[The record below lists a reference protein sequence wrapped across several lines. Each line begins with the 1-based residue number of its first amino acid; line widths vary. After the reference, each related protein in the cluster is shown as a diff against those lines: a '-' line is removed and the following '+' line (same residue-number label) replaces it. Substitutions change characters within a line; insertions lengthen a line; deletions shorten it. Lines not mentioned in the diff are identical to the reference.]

1 MEKCVKKN
9 SNNDKHI
16 QLFKQF
22 IKYKN
27 HLLKIKKN
35 KEIESI
41 NKKIQNEINRINLE
55 EKNNNIPLN
64 KNYLNI
70 IKGSINIIEYFWK
83 KKCLNKHKIIEK
95 SSNLKDFSNTNY
107 RTYHPKFYENYFPLF
122 NSLRI
127 IDNSDKF
134 ICHNKIRKNLTDIF
148 RNRDYLSSI
157 IKKILIREKRNN
169 QFNNIKENPKRP
181 LIININYSDNKTHN
195 INDLKKENMLN
206 IKSCIIK
213 INEKIKYQSNYFNY
227 LKEFKN
233 NIKDNTKNKLKSPQ
247 KIGNK
252 KDYVKQKSSKHFKN
266 NKNHQEYKNKNKS
279 FEIFKNEIKEIKI
292 INYIQIK
299 QNSKRKANNIHL
311 IKKKNENKKFNFIKK
326 NNRQI
331 KEKDK
336 NENENEI
343 IPKYIIEAQS
353 EKTIKKFKEIK
364 DRIKECNK
372 DIQNKKFKLYR
383 SFSVQYEKKDKFF
396 NDDNKNKNKNSI
408 EKKIKNEVEKIN
420 NILVEENSKNPK
432 INIEGKEENETKTN
446 NNDNNK
452 KNNIEKN
459 KEEIKSN
466 NEYIN
471 NNYSLDLQKSSNNNI
486 DDNNY
491 NLKEETLDSF
501 NENYIYEENNYFNFE
516 KLKITN
522 NNVKNNIYKKK
533 FPQNSFTNNNNSKRN
548 ENIKLS
554 NSNTYEIKEIDS
566 NYFTNKEEIKN
577 DTLNESHNSKIKIT
591 EESKNNSSI
600 EPITEENMEIFQN
613 IENNFN
619 FSKKIIKTN
628 IFRDKIEKEN
638 LDKKN
643 NSEIIENIHKDILL
657 LKKNKFF
664 CMTEI
669 NKKNDIN
676 EMLNE
681 KNNKIKFY
689 LGLSLHHSK
698 SHDLT
703 IISTISTNKKFRTQL
718 INSDEI
724 NLTNKKILFN
734 KKEKLSSHSQKSMLN
749 KSINSSY
756 KY

>member
-95 SSNLKDFSNTNY
+95 SSKLKDFSNTNY

-157 IKKILIREKRNN
+157 IKKILIREKGNN

-181 LIININYSDNKTHN
+181 LIIKINYSDNKTHN

-396 NDDNKNKNKNSI
+396 NDDNKNKNSI

-420 NILVEENSKNPK
+420 NILVEENCKNPK

-466 NEYIN
+466 NDYIN

-491 NLKEETLDSF
+491 NLKEETFDSF

-577 DTLNESHNSKIKIT
+577 DTLNENHNSKIKIT

-676 EMLNE
+676 EMLSE

-734 KKEKLSSHSQKSMLN
+734 KNVKLTSHSQKSMLN

>member
-95 SSNLKDFSNTNY
+95 SSKLKDFSNTNY

-372 DIQNKKFKLYR
+372 DIQNKEFKLYR

-396 NDDNKNKNKNSI
+396 NDDNKNKNSL

-420 NILVEENSKNPK
+420 NILVEENCKNPK

-446 NNDNNK
+446 NNDSIK

-491 NLKEETLDSF
+491 NLKEETFDSF

-533 FPQNSFTNNNNSKRN
+533 FPQNSFINNNNSKRN

-600 EPITEENMEIFQN
+600 EPITEENIQIFQN

-669 NKKNDIN
+669 NKKDDIN

-718 INSDEI
+718 INSDEV

-734 KKEKLSSHSQKSMLN
+734 KNVKLTSHSQKSMLN

>member
-95 SSNLKDFSNTNY
+95 SSKLKDFSNTNY

-157 IKKILIREKRNN
+157 IKKILIREKGNN

-372 DIQNKKFKLYR
+372 DIQNKEFKLYR

-396 NDDNKNKNKNSI
+396 NGDNKNKNSI

-420 NILVEENSKNPK
+420 NILVEENCKNPK

-446 NNDNNK
+446 YNDNIK

-486 DDNNY
+486 DSSKNNV
-491 NLKEETLDSF
+491 KEETFDSF
-501 NENYIYEENNYFNFE
+501 NDYYIFEENNYFNYE
-516 KLKITN
+516 KMKIIN
-522 NNVKNNIYKKK
+522 NNKGINIYEKK
-533 FPQNSFTNNNNSKRN
+533 FPQNPSFKNNNKKK
-548 ENIKLS
+548 ENISFSIGTSK
-554 NSNTYEIKEIDS
+554 IKEIDS
-566 NYFTNKEEIKN
+566 NNSSNKEEIKN
-577 DTLNESHNSKIKIT
+577 DSLNVNHNSKIKIT
-591 EESKNNSSI
+591 DESKNNSSLD
-600 EPITEENMEIFQN
+600 PIKEENIQIFKK
-613 IENNFN
+613 IENKINNLDFLRNKIKFN
-619 FSKKIIKTN
+619 TLK
-628 IFRDKIEKEN
+628 DKIEKEN
-638 LDKKN
+638 LHKKN
-643 NSEIIENIHKDILL
+643 NSEIIKNKHKDKLL
-657 LKKNKFF
+657 LKMNKFF
-664 CMTEI
+664 CMTDI
-669 NKKNDIN
+669 NKKDEIN
-676 EMLNE
+676 EMLGE

-689 LGLSLHHSK
+689 LDLSLHHSK
-698 SHDLT
+698 SLNLT
-703 IISTISTNKKFRTQL
+703 LIGTFSNDIKFRTQL
-718 INSDEI
+718 INSDDI
-724 NLTNKKILFN
+724 NLRNNKNLFN
-734 KKEKLSSHSQKSMLN
+734 KNEKLSSHSQKSMFN
-749 KSINSSY
+749 KSIKSSY